1 MAKREYMKSDAS
13 LTIYWN
19 SDLCSHCENC
29 WRSLPSVFDPKRRP
43 WVDANAADSDEIAR
57 VVNECPSGAISL
69 TQN

>member
-29 WRSLPSVFDPKRRP
+29 WRSLPAVFDPKRRP

-69 TQN
+69 EPN